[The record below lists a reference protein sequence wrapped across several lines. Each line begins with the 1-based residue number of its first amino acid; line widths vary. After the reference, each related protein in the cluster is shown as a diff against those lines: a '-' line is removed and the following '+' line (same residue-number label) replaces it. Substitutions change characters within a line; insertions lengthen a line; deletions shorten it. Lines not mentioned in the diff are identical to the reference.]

1 MPQFHYQGRD
11 RNGNKRTGTLYAES
25 RHEALKKLRQ
35 QNINVFDLPEVPN
48 SWLTKEITFGQRVKY
63 QDFVVFLRQFSTLL
77 KAGVSVVDSINILA
91 KQTESKTLKKVLV
104 DIEEDLRSG
113 NPLSTAAERHKR
125 VFSPM
130 FINMVKAGETG
141 GNMDETLER
150 LANYFEKQYRT
161 RQKVVSALAYPA
173 FIGFAMLAIVIFLL
187 TFVVPTFVDMF
198 IDFGAELPP
207 ITKFVLSASEF
218 MKIYWWVVFLSIT
231 GIVLLLAMLKKQKRG
246 KYFLDYIV
254 LKMPIFGNL
263 IQKAEIARMTRTLSS
278 LFSSSVPILNAL
290 RIVENVVENEVI
302 ARVLSDAHDSLEG
315 GNSLAE
321 PFQKHWAFPP
331 VVSQMIAIGET
342 TGALDSMLSKVADF
356 YEAEVE
362 AATERL
368 KALIEPVMIVLLAGV
383 VGTIVTAILVPMYE
397 IFNHIETQ

>member
-11 RNGNKRTGTLYAES
+11 KKGNKQTGTLYAES
-25 RHEALKKLRQ
+25 KREALSKLRER
-35 QNINVFDLPEVPN
+35 NINVINLLEVPN
-48 SWLTKEITFGQRVKY
+48 SWLRKEITFGQRVKY
-63 QDFVVFLRQFSTLL
+63 QDFVIFLRQFSTLL
-77 KAGVSVVDSINILA
+77 KAGVSVVESISILT
-91 KQTESKTLKKVLV
+91 KQTESKTLKNVLA

-113 NPLSTAAERHKR
+113 NPLSTAAERHKKI
-125 VFSPM
+125 FSPM
-130 FINMVKAGETG
+130 FINMVKAGEIG

-173 FIGFAMLAIVIFLL
+173 FIGFATFVIVIFLL

-198 IDFGAELPP
+198 IDFGAELPA

-218 MKIYWWVVFLSIT
+218 MKTYWWVVFLSIA
-231 GIVLLLAMLKKQKRG
+231 GIVLLLALLKKQKRG

-254 LKMPIFGNL
+254 LKTPVFGNL

-302 ARVLSDAHDSLEG
+302 ARALSDAHDSLEG

-321 PFQKHWAFPP
+321 PLQKHWAFPP
-331 VVSQMIAIGET
+331 LVSQMIAIGET
-342 TGALDSMLSKVADF
+342 TGTLDSMLSKVADF

-362 AATERL
+362 ATTDRL
-368 KALIEPVMIVLLAGV
+368 KTLIEPVMIALLAGV
-383 VGTIVTAILVPMYE
+383 VGTIVAAILVPMFE
-397 IFNHIETQ
+397 IFNHIET